1 MKRWMLFGLVAAT
14 LTAVGC
20 GRGYVGVYA
29 RTAPPPVLVETYWA
43 RAEPGRYLDQWILGI
58 RDQQLRLDSG
68 TLGSLSARAS
78 ALGRWP
84 LGAPRRPFVGMT
96 AAGANTD
103 EAGRLRLART
113 WARRPGRS
121 RAKC

>member
-29 RTAPPPVLVETYWA
+29 RTAPPPVRVETYGPA
-43 RAEPGRYLDQWILGI
+43 PSPGGIWINGYLGI

-68 TLGSLSARAS
+68 TLGSLSARGRRRWEN
-78 ALGRWP
+78 GRWERH
-84 LGAPRRPFVGMT
+84 GDRYRWY
-96 AAGANTD
+96 D
-103 EAGRLRLART
+103 GRWR
-113 WARRPGRS
+113 
-121 RAKC
+121 

>member
-68 TLGSLSARAS
+68 TLGSLSALTAC
-78 ALGRWP
+78 P
-84 LGAPRRPFVGMT
+84 YVGAQAGKKSRQVLIETKT
-96 AAGANTD
+96 AT
-103 EAGRLRLART
+103 
-113 WARRPGRS
+113 
-121 RAKC
+121 AKA